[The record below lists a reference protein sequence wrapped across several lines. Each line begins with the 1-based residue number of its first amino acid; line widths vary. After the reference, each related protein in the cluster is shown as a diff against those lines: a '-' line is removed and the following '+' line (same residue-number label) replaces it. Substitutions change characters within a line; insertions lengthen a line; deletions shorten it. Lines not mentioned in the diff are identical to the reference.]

1 MTEITSNAVITA
13 NNLVSFSDVLP
24 RQRSDILTMMK
35 YAHHFAGQID
45 RQDRWAGWTLHYRK
59 QLQFAGCELITRLDH
74 TPTVISNVRQLER
87 LSIGVKGLERAS
99 SLEDLARRSFR
110 AVRLKHYADLFFQF
124 GSSAGNFSHF
134 QVVPCERIGEDD
146 VAILVCALQVSTEI
160 SAAGLFNLDEDREMI
175 VRLEGGLYRFSGQ
188 AYAEKRAY
196 IRSRLSGV
204 GRDQLRALN
213 I

>member
-13 NNLVSFSDVLP
+13 NNLVSFSNVLP
-24 RQRSDILTMMK
+24 RQRSDILTMLK

-45 RQDRWAGWTLHYRK
+45 RQDRWAGWTLHFRK
-59 QLQFAGCELITRLDH
+59 QLQFAGCELITRFH
-74 TPTVISNVRQLER
+74 HAPSVISNVKQLER

-110 AVRLKHYADLFFQF
+110 AVRLKHYAGLFFQF
-124 GSSAGNFSHF
+124 GSGAGNFSHF

-146 VAILVCALQVSTEI
+146 VALLVCALQVSTEI
-160 SAAGLFNLDEDREMI
+160 SSAGLFNLDEDREMT
-175 VRLEGGLYRFSGQ
+175 VRLEGGLYRYSGQ
-188 AYAEKRAY
+188 AYAKNREY
-196 IRSRLSGV
+196 IRSRLSGI
-204 GRDQLRALN
+204 RREQLQSLN